1 MRRQRNQV
9 IAMEQNNHGNK
20 SLFLYTALIFFVAVI
35 LIILAFFGQTNV
47 QKNQPPISSEMP
59 VQTPTSITERT
70 SVVSEENAKLIQEV
84 SGLKAEL
91 DKTETE
97 LANSDLL
104 LSAYDAKLQ
113 NDADTLASILGSI
126 NYEQLTDNQKAVY
139 DKLQK

>member
-1 MRRQRNQV
+1 
-9 IAMEQNNHGNK
+9 MEQNNHGNK

-47 QKNQPPISSEMP
+47 QKNQPPISSEIP

>member
-1 MRRQRNQV
+1 
-9 IAMEQNNHGNK
+9 MEQNNHGNK

>member
-47 QKNQPPISSEMP
+47 QKNQPPISSEIP